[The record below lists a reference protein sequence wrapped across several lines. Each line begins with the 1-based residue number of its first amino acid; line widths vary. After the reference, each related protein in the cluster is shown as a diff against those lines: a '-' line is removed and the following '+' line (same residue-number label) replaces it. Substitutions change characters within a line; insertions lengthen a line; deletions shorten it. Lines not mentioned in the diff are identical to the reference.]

1 MVPEIQK
8 KTVGRGAAYIYIETI
23 ASIISGYVFWII
35 MSKITTTETIGISS
49 TVVSFAAIV
58 AVIANIGI
66 PTGIQRFIGK
76 SFSENNLDDVKG
88 FVITS
93 LILVCMGI
101 VTCGGLILI
110 IQSWLPGTFGFDYG
124 LVIISIL
131 LIGAAVISMLFRSI
145 VISTFNTKSLPLII
159 ITSSIFKLLLS
170 IILVLMG
177 TGAIGLTLGLAFN
190 HILSS
195 VLLGI
200 VVGTKVLKSTRIN
213 YLSINFVQKS
223 KKLLVS
229 SVVFWFPF
237 LITTIGSQL
246 GTLVVFGS
254 QGSNQAGVYFLALT
268 IVTGLTNVMNS
279 LFTIALPALSGLKD
293 YRKRFAWQTIRLSAI
308 ILLPFS
314 CSLLFY
320 SEDIMK
326 LLGQDYVQGASS
338 LEVLLLSML
347 PMAILSGINALVYSY
362 GNYRQVLLIGLA
374 MSIPRTVLYFVLVPV
389 YGGLGAAIAYTLGT
403 IVGCIISIV
412 IAKKIGML
420 LFWKDLTLIFI
431 IPTTIAFTLSYL
443 QFNFVIGILTTIV
456 ISYVILLKIRIVTR
470 IDVRDSLDILPQ
482 RFSSQII
489 KLINKFKN

>member
-8 KTVGRGAAYIYIETI
+8 KAVGRGAAYIYIETI

-76 SFSENNLDDVKG
+76 SFSENRLDDVKA

-93 LILVCMGI
+93 LILVSMGI
-101 VTCGGLILI
+101 LTCSVLILI
-110 IQSWLPGTFGFDYG
+110 IQSWLPGIFGFDYG

-213 YLSINFVQKS
+213 YLSINFIQKS

-268 IVTGLTNVMNS
+268 IVIGLTNVMNS

-320 SEDIMK
+320 SEDIMN

-347 PMAILSGINALVYSY
+347 PMAILGGINALVYSY

-374 MSIPRTVLYFVLVPV
+374 MSIPRTVLYFVLVPI

-420 LFWKDLTLIFI
+420 LFWKDLTLIFT

-443 QFNFVIGILTTIV
+443 QFNFIIGILTTIV

>member
-1 MVPEIQK
+1 MVREIEK
-8 KTVGRGAAYIYIETI
+8 KAVGRGAAYIYIETI
-23 ASIISGYVFWII
+23 SSIISGYVFWII

-58 AVIANIGI
+58 SVIANIGI

-76 SFSENNLDDVKG
+76 NFSENRLDEVKA

-93 LILVCMGI
+93 LILISMGI

-131 LIGAAVISMLFRSI
+131 LIGAAAISMLFRSI
-145 VISTFNTKSLPLII
+145 VISSFNTKSLPLII

-170 IILVLMG
+170 VILVYMG
-177 TGAIGLTLGLAFN
+177 TGAIGLTLGLTFN
-190 HILSS
+190 HVLSS
-195 VLLGI
+195 ILLGI

-213 YLSINFVQKS
+213 YLSINFIQKS

-246 GTLVVFGS
+246 GTIVVFGS

-279 LFTIALPALSGLKD
+279 LFSIALPALSGLKD
-293 YRKRFAWQTIRLSAI
+293 HRKRFAWQTIRLSAI

-326 LLGQDYVQGASS
+326 LLGQDYAQGASS

-347 PMAILSGINALVYSY
+347 PMAIVSGINALVYSY

-374 MSIPRTVLYFVLVPV
+374 MSIPRTGLYFVLVPI
-389 YGGLGAAIAYTLGT
+389 YGGLGAAIAYTLGS
-403 IVGCIISIV
+403 IVGCIISII
-412 IAKKIGML
+412 IAKKIRML

-431 IPTTIAFTLSYL
+431 IPTTIAFTLDYL
-443 QFNFVIGILTTIV
+443 QFNFILGILVTIV
-456 ISYVILLKIRIVTR
+456 LSYVIFIKIRIVTSS
-470 IDVRDSLDILPQ
+470 DVRDWLDVLPQ